1 MKLLYKYYLM
11 IALPLFLCLFLVG
24 VGLSFQIYN
33 YSVKENHE
41 SLELA
46 ARRVSPM
53 VEELYYNHSL
63 TNERTLKR
71 ILSSMTNNGQIHVII
86 CDVNGQIFFTSDNYG
101 NNYMN
106 SYISRDILEKTE
118 KNESFSAIGTLNN
131 LYSGKNYTVGVT
143 ARDDLSTPIAYV
155 YVTTSIDNVAQ
166 LMTYVRNI
174 FFYLSIFVFLVAA
187 LVSYFIVKRMINP
200 IREITRAS
208 SKFAKGD
215 FSSRVSVYSNDEVG
229 ELTVAFNKMAD
240 SLEKSEDLRRSFIAN
255 VSHELRSP
263 MTSIGGFV
271 DGILDKTIPPEKEE
285 HYLNIVSE
293 EVHRLSRLVSS
304 MLDITV
310 LQSRDVAAD
319 SRTFDFCEI
328 LKRCVISLEDR
339 VSNKNLK
346 LDISLP
352 DRGILIKAN
361 EDTIFQVVYNL
372 FDNAIKFSD
381 TEATIDISARTK
393 SDNLI
398 FSVRNYGIEIPKD
411 ELNYVFDR
419 FHKTDRSRS
428 KDKAG
433 LGLGLYI
440 AKTIINQHN
449 GKIWAESYNNHT
461 EFFFT
466 LPLSNEHKE

>member
-11 IALPLFLCLFLVG
+11 IALPLVLCLFLVG
-24 VGLSFQIYN
+24 TGLSFQMYN
-33 YSVKENHE
+33 YSVKEKHD

-63 TNERTLKR
+63 ANERTLKR
-71 ILSSMTNNGQIHVII
+71 ILSTMTNNEQIHIII
-86 CDVNGQIFFTSDNYG
+86 CDVNGQIFFTSDSYG

-106 SYISRDILEKTE
+106 SYISRDILEQTE
-118 KNESFSAIGTLNN
+118 KNESFSSIGTLNN

-143 ARDDLSTPIAYV
+143 ARDDLSHPIAYV
-155 YVTTSIDNVAQ
+155 YVTTSISNIEH

-174 FFYLSIFVFLVAA
+174 FFYLSILVFLIAA
-187 LVSYFIVKRMINP
+187 LVFFFIVKRMTKP
-200 IREITRAS
+200 IKEITIAS

-215 FSSRVSVYSNDEVG
+215 FSSRVSVYSNDEIG
-229 ELTVAFNKMAD
+229 ELTVAFNNMAD
-240 SLEKSEDLRRSFIAN
+240 SLEKSEDLRRTFIAN

-263 MTSIGGFV
+263 MTSIVGFV

-285 HYLNIVSE
+285 HYLSLVSE

-310 LQSRDVAAD
+310 LQSRDVTAD
-319 SRTFDFCEI
+319 CKTFDFCEI
-328 LKRCVISLEDR
+328 LKRCIISLETR
-339 VSNKNLK
+339 VSDKNLT
-346 LDISLP
+346 LNINLP
-352 DRGILIKAN
+352 DREIFIKAT

-372 FDNAIKFSD
+372 VDNAIKFSNAS
-381 TEATIDISARTK
+381 TEIDISAHTK
-393 SDNLI
+393 SDKLT

-428 KDKAG
+428 KDKTG

-466 LPLSNEHKE
+466 LPISNEHKE